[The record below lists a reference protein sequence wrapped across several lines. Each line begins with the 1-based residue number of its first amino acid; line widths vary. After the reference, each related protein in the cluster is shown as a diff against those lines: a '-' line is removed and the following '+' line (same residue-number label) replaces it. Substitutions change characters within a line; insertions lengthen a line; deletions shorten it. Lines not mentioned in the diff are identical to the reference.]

1 MDWKINPSIKLAL
14 KILCILQLEIREQQP
29 ANGCRAAAQTACEYQ
44 QCGKDQGSVIW
55 ASLSPCVAV
64 STTGQQLSCS
74 QVGT

>member
-44 QCGKDQGSVIW
+44 CGKDQGSVIW